1 MEGKYS
7 IELFRDGGEGAGI
20 EKILVRHDSL
30 TVARTLYKV
39 AALNCSERLI
49 MLCDR
54 ARVLAR
60 SDRPET
66 MPEIRK
72 RAQYRPGRREA
83 AGGHLSMRLAF
94 FELSQNHLLN
104 RDQVSS
110 VGSTEERP
118 RLHYSLL
125 GANQAVMNARK
136 VILGSEDSLACF
148 RDGISPQHKRRH
160 GTNGIVSDCDAS

>member
-30 TVARTLYKV
+30 TVARYKV

-54 ARVLAR
+54 ARVSAR

-72 RAQYRPGRREA
+72 A
-83 AGGHLSMRLAF
+83 APLS
-94 FELSQNHLLN
+94 
-104 RDQVSS
+104 
-110 VGSTEERP
+110 
-118 RLHYSLL
+118 
-125 GANQAVMNARK
+125 
-136 VILGSEDSLACF
+136 
-148 RDGISPQHKRRH
+148 
-160 GTNGIVSDCDAS
+160 